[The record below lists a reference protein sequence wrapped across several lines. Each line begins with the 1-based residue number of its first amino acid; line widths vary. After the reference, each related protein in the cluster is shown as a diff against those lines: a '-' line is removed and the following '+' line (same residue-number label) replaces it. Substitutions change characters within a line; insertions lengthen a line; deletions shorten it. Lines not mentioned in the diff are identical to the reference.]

1 MLFNLTY
8 FGFTSG
14 NPNKEV
20 TFETLSG
27 NLKARKEGTL
37 CLLSNPYTGRN
48 KLVRINIHS
57 QRPGGGGW
65 LLKKVLYEKALPHS
79 PTPYP

>member
-48 KLVRINIHS
+48 KLVRIN
-57 QRPGGGGW
+57 GGW
-65 LLKKVLYEKALPHS
+65 LLKKVLYEKAPPHS

>member
-37 CLLSNPYTGRN
+37 CLLSNPYTSRN
-48 KLVRINIHS
+48 KL
-57 QRPGGGGW
+57 G
-65 LLKKVLYEKALPHS
+65 KY
-79 PTPYP
+79 Y